1 MIMQRLIGL
10 VLAAALASCSNSS
23 GERSAAT
30 SEGSTLEGVVREAGT
45 EVPIAGVS
53 VFLVR
58 TSDRPQIR
66 TNTDADGRFVLQ
78 GLEPGR
84 HLVAL
89 IRDGYVVP
97 GRLEIAGYPFTVTAG
112 RNVGN
117 VVMHLIPAGTVSGRV
132 LNDDGAPAN
141 RVEVQ
146 FLQNLYV
153 MGRRQWS
160 IVNRSGSSRSD
171 RVETNAR
178 GEFRAL
184 GVDPGQYA
192 IRLVPHEATIDA
204 IVPGGLSPAP
214 ALYPGVRDI
223 SKAALVEVRAG
234 RETLLDEV
242 KLVKERRGWIRVTV
256 FNETGHA
263 LEGFGDWR
271 VEPVG
276 WIGSDFP
283 LVEQRVVNN
292 FHEIQPDS
300 PGVYNILAM
309 WRSPAGPL
317 AGKLRVSFQGS
328 DQNLRLTL
336 QKPLGKLIGR
346 VVLEDQGGVTQPLS
360 GVEVSIGPEITY
372 FARSGPDGTFTL
384 PAVYAGDYKLGA
396 IRGLPDDAFVFR
408 VSQGPRD
415 VLSQDLRIENRESV
429 LDVVIRSGAG
439 TAEGKVLDSSMKP
452 VHNALVSLVPEPPL
466 SDRTDYYGAYHDV
479 HTDQDGAFTLRGL
492 TPGSYQAYAW
502 ADAPAGGFR
511 NAEFMK
517 TFAGKG
523 TAVLVERGGRANL
536 SLKALD

>member
-1 MIMQRLIGL
+1 MQRFIGL
-10 VLAAALASCSNSS
+10 ILAAALTSCANSS
-23 GERSAAT
+23 GERNAAAT
-30 SEGSTLEGVVREAGT
+30 PEGSTLAGVVREVGT
-45 EVPIAGVS
+45 EVPIAAVS

-89 IRDGYVVP
+89 TRDGYVVP

-112 RNVGN
+112 RNIEG

-132 LNDDGAPAN
+132 LNEDGTPAN

-160 IVNRSGSSRSD
+160 IVNRSGSSRSA

-192 IRLVPHEATIDA
+192 VRLVPHEATIDA
-204 IVPGGLSPAP
+204 IVPGGQSPAP

-223 SKAALVEVRAG
+223 SRAAVVEVRAG
-234 RETLLDEV
+234 RETLLDDV

-256 FNETGHA
+256 FNETGQS
-263 LEGFGDWR
+263 LEGLGDWR

-276 WIGSDFP
+276 WIGSDYP

-300 PGVYNILAM
+300 PGVYNILAT

-317 AGKLRVSFQGS
+317 AGQLRVSFQGS
-328 DQNLRLTL
+328 DQNLRLTI
-336 QKPLGKLIGR
+336 QKPLGKLTGR
-346 VVLEDQGGVTQPLS
+346 VVLEDPGGAVQPLS
-360 GVEVSIGPEITY
+360 GVEVSIGPEISY
-372 FARSGPDGTFTL
+372 FARSGPDGTLTL

-396 IRGLPDDAFVFR
+396 VRGLPDDTFVLR
-408 VSQGPRD
+408 VSQGSRD
-415 VLSQDLRIENRESV
+415 VLRQDLRIANGESS
-429 LDVVIRSGAG
+429 LEVVISPGAG
-439 TAEGKVLDSSMKP
+439 TVEGNVLDSSKKP

-466 SDRTDYYGAYHDV
+466 SERTDYYGAYYDV
-479 HTDQDGAFTLRGL
+479 HTDQNGAFTLRGL
-492 TPGSYQAYAW
+492 APGSYQAYAW

-511 NAEFMK
+511 SAGFMK

-523 TAVLVERGGRANL
+523 TPVVVERAGRVNL
-536 SLKALD
+536 SLAALD